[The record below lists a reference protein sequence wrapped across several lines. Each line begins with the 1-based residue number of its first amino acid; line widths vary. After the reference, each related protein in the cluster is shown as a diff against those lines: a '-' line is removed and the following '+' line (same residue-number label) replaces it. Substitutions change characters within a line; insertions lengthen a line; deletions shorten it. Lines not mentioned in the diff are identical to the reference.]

1 MTLHFAA
8 FAVPVGIS
16 TFARLLLTV
25 CGLKASLFAGL
36 PLKVTPQQ
44 KDNLTMIGS
53 RLLNHIVHLTLHSI
67 DWKIIKRR
75 T

>member
-1 MTLHFAA
+1 MTLHLAA
-8 FAVPVGIS
+8 FAVPAGIS
-16 TFARLLLTV
+16 TFARLLLAA
-25 CGLKASLFAGL
+25 CGLEASLFVGL

-44 KDNLTMIGS
+44 KNNLTMTGS
-53 RLLNHIVHLTLHSI
+53 RLLNHTVHLTLHFI

>member
-1 MTLHFAA
+1 M
-8 FAVPVGIS
+8 PVGIS
-16 TFARLLLTV
+16 TFARLLLTI
-25 CGLKASLFAGL
+25 CGFKASLFAGL

-44 KDNLTMIGS
+44 KNNLTMTGS
-53 RLLNHIVHLTLHSI
+53 RLLNHTVHLTLHSI